1 MGALYFFP
9 HLAEFRGNDMHRMKV
24 INLRAPFDE
33 SAVRALKAGDAVR
46 ISGTIIAARD
56 AAHKR
61 LVETLQAGAPLP
73 VDLRGQI
80 IYYVGPTPARPGLP
94 VGAAGPTTA
103 GRMDA
108 YTIPLLEAGLRGMIG
123 KGRRS
128 PEVVEAMRRHGAVY
142 FAALGGGGALLA
154 AHIKNYEVLAYADLG
169 AEALGRMEVE
179 NFPAIVAVDAS
190 GENAYV

>member
-1 MGALYFFP
+1 
-9 HLAEFRGNDMHRMKV
+9 MKV